1 MTSRK
6 ESYVMNILSFA
17 FGLLSLFIAVHFT
30 DKKWVWLA
38 SGIGTF
44 ILTAIAVE
52 FEIVALIFIIWASYI
67 LIALYLLIERFLKKH

>member
-1 MTSRK
+1 
-6 ESYVMNILSFA
+6 MNILSIG

-30 DKKWVWLA
+30 EKKLIWLA

-52 FEIVALIFIIWASYI
+52 FEIVALIIIIWASYI
-67 LIALYLLIERFLKKH
+67 LIAIYLGIDRFIKKH